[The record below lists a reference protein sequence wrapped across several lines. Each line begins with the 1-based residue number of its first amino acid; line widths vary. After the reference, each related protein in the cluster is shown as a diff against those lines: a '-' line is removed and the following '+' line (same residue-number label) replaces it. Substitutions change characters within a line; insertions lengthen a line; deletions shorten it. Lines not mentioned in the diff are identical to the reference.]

1 MQLLLVKGKGKYT
14 EEIKLQRQL
23 VRQQRL
29 EVQLQESSI
38 QFAPTERR
46 GAHSTLN
53 HYEKQVRF
61 FPEEGAPIPSNR
73 MGAPKSS
80 LKQTS
85 SQFDITQF
93 THRNQPFLNTADRRQ
108 PLWQQDLTHQS
119 LRNLLLK
126 EEAGIG
132 SDRSSQSPNEE
143 QSISLSQ
150 FVRLQ
155 LFNKITKIIELG
167 EQLKDE
173 DSLLLKGSNFFPSP
187 QVS

>member
-1 MQLLLVKGKGKYT
+1 
-14 EEIKLQRQL
+14 
-23 VRQQRL
+23 
-29 EVQLQESSI
+29 
-38 QFAPTERR
+38 
-46 GAHSTLN
+46 
-53 HYEKQVRF
+53 
-61 FPEEGAPIPSNR
+61 
-73 MGAPKSS
+73 
-80 LKQTS
+80 
-85 SQFDITQF
+85 
-93 THRNQPFLNTADRRQ
+93 
-108 PLWQQDLTHQS
+108 
-119 LRNLLLK
+119 LLLK
-126 EEAGIG
+126 EDAGIG